1 MAPQDPASEQAALRA
16 DLVRL
21 VTIRLLDP
29 LEILLGSEALI
40 EPVRRRL
47 HADAE
52 TWAARLLG
60 ADERQAVHTAA
71 RLVAAL
77 YPGDAP
83 FDPPEAWWRTP
94 LGRVVARRV
103 GHPGAERVSFSVAG
117 AMLGI
122 TRQGVH
128 DLVTRNKL
136 RRHPDGGVATAS
148 VADRLRE
155 QAQPDRATT
164 TTPGGAHDHST

>member
-1 MAPQDPASEQAALRA
+1 MAPPDPSSEETALRA
-16 DLVRL
+16 DLVQL
-21 VTIRLLDP
+21 VTRRLLDP
-29 LEILLGSEALI
+29 LSILLESDAAI
-40 EPVRRRL
+40 EPVRQQA
-47 HADAE
+47 HAAAAA
-52 TWAARLLG
+52 WAARLLG
-60 ADERQAVHTAA
+60 GDERLAVHTAA

-136 RRHPDGGVATAS
+136 QRHPDGGVTTAS
-148 VADRLRE
+148 VRDRLRR
-155 QAQPDRATT
+155 QAQPATS
-164 TTPGGAHDHST
+164 GGMHGRLT